1 MTIYEIFKME
11 LSSWRKPSRVLLLC
25 SISFLNYGSFI
36 GCIYFNF
43 YLLLLLSTIKKKEPI
58 ALIIVLL
65 VCQVLFFVEPKR
77 FVWLKCEI
85 KIGLERKRRKGETKS
100 KTTKILIN
108 VVWEWVGSKDG

>member
-1 MTIYEIFKME
+1 MFYKFFE
-11 LSSWRKPSRVLLLC
+11 LW
-25 SISFLNYGSFI
+25 FLYRL
-36 GCIYFNF
+36 

>member
-1 MTIYEIFKME
+1 MFYKFFE
-11 LSSWRKPSRVLLLC
+11 LW
-25 SISFLNYGSFI
+25 FLYRL
-36 GCIYFNF
+36 
-43 YLLLLLSTIKKKEPI
+43 YLLQLLSTIKKKKKKEPI
-58 ALIIVLL
+58 VLIIVLL

-100 KTTKILIN
+100 KTTKILTN

>member
-1 MTIYEIFKME
+1 MFCKFFG
-11 LSSWRKPSRVLLLC
+11 LW
-25 SISFLNYGSFI
+25 FLYRL
-36 GCIYFNF
+36 
-43 YLLLLLSTIKKKEPI
+43 YLLQLISTSTSTSINYKKKKEPI

-85 KIGLERKRRKGETKS
+85 KIGLERKRRNGETKS
-100 KTTKILIN
+100 ETTKILIN

>member
-1 MTIYEIFKME
+1 MFYKFFE
-11 LSSWRKPSRVLLLC
+11 LW
-25 SISFLNYGSFI
+25 FLYRL
-36 GCIYFNF
+36 
-43 YLLLLLSTIKKKEPI
+43 YLLQLLSTVKKKEPV

-65 VCQVLFFVEPKR
+65 VCRVLFFVEPKR

>member
-1 MTIYEIFKME
+1 MFYKFFE
-11 LSSWRKPSRVLLLC
+11 LW
-25 SISFLNYGSFI
+25 FLYRL
-36 GCIYFNF
+36 
-43 YLLLLLSTIKKKEPI
+43 YLLQLLSTSTSINYKKREPI

>member
-1 MTIYEIFKME
+1 MFYKFFE
-11 LSSWRKPSRVLLLC
+11 LW
-25 SISFLNYGSFI
+25 FLYRL
-36 GCIYFNF
+36 
-43 YLLLLLSTIKKKEPI
+43 YLLQLLSTSTSINYKKKKKEPI
-58 ALIIVLL
+58 ALIMVLL

>member
-1 MTIYEIFKME
+1 MFYKFFE
-11 LSSWRKPSRVLLLC
+11 LW
-25 SISFLNYGSFI
+25 FLYRL
-36 GCIYFNF
+36 
-43 YLLLLLSTIKKKEPI
+43 YLLQLLSTIKKKEPV

-65 VCQVLFFVEPKR
+65 VCRVLFFVEPKR